1 MSNKKSE
8 LTAVLAT
15 CRGTFLMAALFS
27 SVINL
32 LMVVPSLYMMQV
44 MTGCFTVTAWRPW

>member
-1 MSNKKSE
+1 MTDKRSE
-8 LTAVLAT
+8 LGAVLAT

-32 LMVVPSLYMMQV
+32 LMMVPSLYMMQ
-44 MTGCFTVTAWRPW
+44 